1 MRYKINGKSVWSM
14 LSLLLAVS
22 YVTKAQGNWNWPEDK
37 STAQEK
43 VVLYTDAKKQKNYE
57 AAEPPLQWLLENAPD
72 LNPSI
77 YINGADIYEELAV
90 KASDDSQKK
99 EYVDQALAMFDKRLE
114 YFGEGNEADILNRKA
129 RTAMKILYK
138 DKSQYDKL
146 QEIYTSA
153 MEAGNENLAYYNLV
167 PYMTI
172 AKTQYERGKID
183 EEGVIEI
190 NDKISSIVEKNV
202 SSGGSSA
209 AKYKEAGE
217 NVDKIFAS
225 TITVKCD
232 YIADKMVPKL
242 QANPDDVDLAKKIIA
257 LSLASSCTDQ
267 PFFIEAAEA
276 TFNQEPNA
284 GLAKTIASRKMANDE
299 TEEANKWYEK
309 AIELSTDDEQKSEI
323 YTDMAS
329 INLKNGNRSQ
339 ARDYALK
346 AASLS
351 SDQASKA
358 YKLVGDMYMNSYE
371 QCKGGKDIVEDR
383 AVFLAAYEMYQK
395 AGNSAGMSNAKE
407 QFPSKE
413 EVFTYNKK
421 VGDSI
426 KVGCWVGETVT
437 IRTRD

>member
-1 MRYKINGKSVWSM
+1 M

-202 SSGGSSA
+202 SAGGGSA